1 MKKALFFCIAVLL
14 LATSC
19 ATITKDGETLINI
32 QSNVEGAT
40 VSVDGFKKGKT
51 PLTFFLENGKSYH
64 VQVEKEGYEPQYFKI
79 NKNIRWG
86 AQAADLFL
94 FMGIG
99 NIVDLLSP
107 NGYELSPTQI
117 YVELEEK

>member
-1 MKKALFFCIAVLL
+1 M
-14 LATSC
+14 
-19 ATITKDGETLINI
+19 
-32 QSNVEGAT
+32 
-40 VSVDGFKKGKT
+40 
-51 PLTFFLENGKSYH
+51 TFFLENDKSYH

-86 AQAADLFL
+86 DQAADLFL

-107 NGYELSPTQI
+107 NGYTLSPTQI